1 MRIVIDTREQLPYEF
16 QVETERCTLPTGDY
30 SIKGAESLVVI
41 ERKTTN
47 DLIGCLTGGRE
58 RFERELYRGMSLQFF
73 ALVVE
78 SSLMDLSN
86 GHYMS
91 LMKPKAAIQSL
102 LVLSI
107 RYGLPIFFAENRD
120 YGARATESLLLKFS
134 REMEKRMN
142 AVNADD
148 AIRCRGHH
156 RERVSP

>member
-58 RFERELYRGMSLQFF
+58 RFERELYRGMSLQYF

-78 SSLMDLSN
+78 CSLLNLSN
-86 GHYMS
+86 GHYTS
-91 LMKPKAAIQSL
+91 LMEPKAAIQSL
-102 LVLSI
+102 LTFSV

-120 YGARATESLLLKFS
+120 YGARVTESLLQKFARETLKHAQTIS
-134 REMEKRMN
+134 MEGNGAHENQRKRVK
-142 AVNADD
+142 A
-148 AIRCRGHH
+148 
-156 RERVSP
+156 